1 MDFANLALQSL
12 ALVTVQ
18 KGRGSGSGNSNAR
31 SPSNE
36 ENTKLRLDFLNRLFT
51 ASLHTSR
58 FHTAYTALSQI
69 LNVDLRKS
77 LLKQFVQ
84 SLIAQKRIPLLL
96 SFPYAAFAQDVDDVL
111 YELARAK
118 AKNATS
124 LTGAPTVALA
134 EGLRYF
140 EILYA
145 WRVKRGDLRGAAQAC
160 YEKLARLKASAY
172 EAGRDPRDERIL
184 DAYLVLINAL
194 CCVGKEEAWVVDEP
208 EYSSVAG
215 GEGEL
220 QHGVGKSHGL
230 GADKKMIQETKAKRS
245 IKTLDDVRS
254 EYQAELDKV
263 SQMDAG
269 KWGFGGGVAEGEEM
283 DVL

>member
-12 ALVTVQ
+12 ALAIVQ
-18 KGRGSGSGNSNAR
+18 KRSSSNSSDAR

-36 ENTKLRLDFLNRLFT
+36 DNAKLRLNLLNRLFT

-69 LNVDLRKS
+69 LNVDLRKA

-84 SLIAQKRIPLLL
+84 SLISQKRIPLLL
-96 SFPYAAFAQDVDDVL
+96 SFPYAAFAQDVDDAL
-111 YELARAK
+111 YELARTK

-124 LTGAPTVALA
+124 LTGTLA
-134 EGLRYF
+134 VGLVGGLRYF

-160 YEKLARLKASAY
+160 YEKLARLKASAR

-184 DAYLVLINAL
+184 DAYLILINAL
-194 CCVGKEEAWVVDEP
+194 CCVGKDEAWVVAEP
-208 EYSSVAG
+208 ESFSVS
-215 GEGEL
+215 GEVEL
-220 QHGVGKSHGL
+220 QHGVGKPHGL
-230 GADKKMIQETKAKRS
+230 GTSKKLIQQAKVKTS
-245 IKTLDDVRS
+245 IKTLDDLRS

-263 SQMDAG
+263 SQMDSG
-269 KWGFGGGVAEGEEM
+269 KWGFGGGVEGEEM